1 MDTLIVTFFVQVP
14 DRPAAVAWYRDML
27 DLAHTRADDYGDE
40 FRLTDSANLRLTA
53 IPGYEPSP
61 HPCVAWQVPD
71 LTSAAAALRAKD
83 IRFEVYEGMGQD
95 ADGIWTAPDDGRR
108 LAFFK
113 DLAGNVLML
122 NERP

>member
-1 MDTLIVTFFVQVP
+1 METLRATFFVQVP

-40 FRLTDSANLRLTA
+40 FHLTDTANLRLTA
-53 IPGYEPSP
+53 IPGSTPSP

-71 LTSAAAALRAKD
+71 IGAAAALRAKGVS
-83 IRFEVYEGMGQD
+83 FEIYEGMGQD
-95 ADGIWTAPDDGRR
+95 ADGIWTAPDDGRKI
-108 LAFFK
+108 AFFK

-122 NERP
+122 NERK